1 MLSEGSLKWLFRV
14 FNSSSF
20 FYHWLCLLAEV
31 GEKLEEVMNVVRR
44 ELEVVIQG
52 FQQFQLFLPL
62 VVLACRGE
70 GEGVSYLTLPQI
82 VEGLRL
88 EERTSPWGVFEV
100 DVENMRGVERGL
112 DWVLH
117 HLAKKRR
124 DWSYHSSQGKT

>member
-1 MLSEGSLKWLFRV
+1 MG
-14 FNSSSF
+14 
-20 FYHWLCLLAEV
+20 V
-31 GEKLEEVMNVVRR
+31 GEKLDAVMDVVRR
-44 ELEVVIQG
+44 ELEVVTQG

-70 GEGVSYLTLPQI
+70 GEAASYLTLPQLI
-82 VEGLRL
+82 EGLKL

-124 DWSYHSSQGKT
+124 DWTYHSSQEKLEHYLLL